1 VFVHDDYVV
10 GEVNKG
16 FYYVSEALDFER
28 FTLYTVSAYVRKYE
42 ALRDAVR
49 QAEREGK
56 TLKDDPIVRQR
67 IAWFATQIHVAKMHM
82 MRVVS
87 KAAAGEVP
95 NIESSM
101 FKLWTTTLGQRFA
114 DEFMT
119 MNGAA
124 GVLKKNQPN
133 APANGRFEHIY
144 RYSVV
149 DTVGAGTSEVQKNIL
164 ARRGLG
170 LPVEN

>member
-1 VFVHDDYVV
+1 
-10 GEVNKG
+10 
-16 FYYVSEALDFER
+16 
-28 FTLYTVSAYVRKYE
+28 
-42 ALRDAVR
+42 
-49 QAEREGK
+49 
-56 TLKDDPIVRQR
+56 
-67 IAWFATQIHVAKMHM
+67 
-82 MRVVS
+82 
-87 KAAAGEVP
+87 
-95 NIESSM
+95 M

-119 MNGAA
+119 MFGATGA
-124 GVLKKNQPN
+124 LRKGSKN
-133 APANGRFEHIY
+133 APGNGRFEHIY